1 MSDKT
6 TALFLQEIQLQI
18 EQEIDKLK
26 PDFMAVEVSGP
37 IAGSHKEWPKLQ
49 GLMNISTRIY
59 DAAVLL
65 GAPSE

>member
-26 PDFMAVEVSGP
+26 PDFMAVDVSNP
-37 IAGSHKEWPKLQ
+37 IGASYKEWPKLQ
-49 GLMNISTRIY
+49 GLMDISTRIH
-59 DAAVLL
+59 DAAFLL